1 MSLLIKALDKA
12 EQGKK
17 AEEQTSLSTGELSL
31 EPVSGSGESMQSPLN
46 EQQGEHLQANQ
57 QAASTVFAAKQTRA
71 KPGSSRN
78 ILLIAA
84 VALFVMLLIG
94 FQIYNY
100 LQALSQPELILPK
113 PVAAVTP
120 TPPPLEPVEPSVIS
134 PPSAPSEP
142 APMEKPVA
150 QPSSNE
156 PRVVESGPEAVAS
169 SASRLPKATK
179 PEPMTFGEP
188 IEERRD
194 STMQVSKNS
203 TGPRVSPELMAAY
216 RAFNAGDDAEAQ
228 ELYRKVLRTDLRN
241 VDALLGMA
249 AIAQRQGRSQDA
261 MGWYGKVLE
270 VEPRNPIAQAAM
282 LNAVSQA
289 DPVTS
294 ESRIK
299 NLLVQQPNSANLHAA
314 LGSLY
319 TERGQWTAAQQSYFE
334 AHRLEPGNPEYAF
347 NLAISLD
354 QLGKPSLA
362 LDYYKKTLELI
373 QRNTTTSIDR
383 HQLESRISQLQ

>member
-31 EPVSGSGESMQSPLN
+31 EPVSGSGESIQSPVSDH
-46 EQQGEHLQANQ
+46 QGEHSQSNQ
-57 QAASTVFAAKQTRA
+57 QAASTVFAAKQARA

-84 VALFVMLLIG
+84 VSLFVMLLIG
-94 FQIYNY
+94 FQLYNY
-100 LQALSQPELILPK
+100 IQSLSQPELIMPK

-120 TPPPLEPVEPSVIS
+120 SPQPVQPIEPSVIS
-134 PPSAPSEP
+134 PPNEP
-142 APMEKPVA
+142 GPIEKPVT
-150 QPSSNE
+150 QSSSSE
-156 PRVVESGPEAVAS
+156 PRVTDAEPETVA
-169 SASRLPKATK
+169 ATVSRQPKATK
-179 PEPMTFGEP
+179 AEPMTFGEP

-194 STMQVSKNS
+194 TTMQVSKNNS
-203 TGPRVSPELMAAY
+203 GPRVSPELMGAY

-249 AIAQRQGRSQDA
+249 AIAQRQGRLQDA

-282 LNAVSQA
+282 VNAVGQA

-347 NLAISLD
+347 NLAICLD

-373 QRNTTTSIDR
+373 QRNTATSIDR
-383 HQLESRISQLQ
+383 HQLESRITQLQ

>member
-31 EPVSGSGESMQSPLN
+31 EPVSGSGESMQSPVSD
-46 EQQGEHLQANQ
+46 QQGEHSQSNQ

-84 VALFVMLLIG
+84 VSLFVMLLIG
-94 FQIYNY
+94 FQLYNY
-100 LQALSQPELILPK
+100 IQSLSQPELIMPK

-120 TPPPLEPVEPSVIS
+120 SPQPVQPIEPSVIS
-134 PPSAPSEP
+134 PPNEP
-142 APMEKPVA
+142 GPIEKPVA
-150 QPSSNE
+150 QSSPNE
-156 PRVVESGPEAVAS
+156 PRVTDAEPETVA
-169 SASRLPKATK
+169 ATVSRQPKATK
-179 PEPMTFGEP
+179 AEPMTFGEP

-194 STMQVSKNS
+194 TTMQVSKNNS
-203 TGPRVSPELMAAY
+203 GPRVSPELMAAY

-249 AIAQRQGRSQDA
+249 AIAQRQGRLQDA

-282 LNAVSQA
+282 VNAVGQA

>member
-31 EPVSGSGESMQSPLN
+31 EPVSGSGESMQSPVSD
-46 EQQGEHLQANQ
+46 QQGEHSQSNQ

-84 VALFVMLLIG
+84 VSLFVMLLIG
-94 FQIYNY
+94 FQLYNY
-100 LQALSQPELILPK
+100 IQSLSQPELIMPK

-120 TPPPLEPVEPSVIS
+120 SPQPVQPIEPSVIS
-134 PPSAPSEP
+134 PPNEP
-142 APMEKPVA
+142 GPIEKPVA
-150 QPSSNE
+150 QSSSSE
-156 PRVVESGPEAVAS
+156 PRVTDAEPETVA
-169 SASRLPKATK
+169 ATVSRQPKATK
-179 PEPMTFGEP
+179 AEPMTFGEP

-194 STMQVSKNS
+194 TTMQVSKNNS
-203 TGPRVSPELMAAY
+203 GPRVSPELMAAY
-216 RAFNAGDDAEAQ
+216 RAFNAGDDSEAQ

-249 AIAQRQGRSQDA
+249 AIAQRQGRLQDA

-282 LNAVSQA
+282 VNAVGQA

>member
-31 EPVSGSGESMQSPLN
+31 EPVSGSGESIQSPVSDH
-46 EQQGEHLQANQ
+46 QGEHSQSNQ
-57 QAASTVFAAKQTRA
+57 QAASTVFAAKQARA

-84 VALFVMLLIG
+84 VSLFVMLLIG
-94 FQIYNY
+94 FQLYNY
-100 LQALSQPELILPK
+100 IQSLSQPELIMPK

-120 TPPPLEPVEPSVIS
+120 SPQPVQPIEPSVIS
-134 PPSAPSEP
+134 PPNEP
-142 APMEKPVA
+142 GPIEKPVA
-150 QPSSNE
+150 QSSSSE
-156 PRVVESGPEAVAS
+156 PRVTDAEPETVA
-169 SASRLPKATK
+169 ATVSRQPKATK
-179 PEPMTFGEP
+179 AEPMTFGEP

-194 STMQVSKNS
+194 TTMQVSKNNS
-203 TGPRVSPELMAAY
+203 GPRVSPELMGAY

-249 AIAQRQGRSQDA
+249 AIAQRQGRLQDA

-282 LNAVSQA
+282 VNAVGQA

>member
-31 EPVSGSGESMQSPLN
+31 EPVSGSGESMQSPVSD
-46 EQQGEHLQANQ
+46 QQGEHSQSNQ

-84 VALFVMLLIG
+84 VSLFVMLLIG
-94 FQIYNY
+94 FQLYNY
-100 LQALSQPELILPK
+100 IQSLSQPELIMPK

-120 TPPPLEPVEPSVIS
+120 SPQPVQPIEPSVIS
-134 PPSAPSEP
+134 PPNEP
-142 APMEKPVA
+142 GPIEKPVA
-150 QPSSNE
+150 QSSPNE
-156 PRVVESGPEAVAS
+156 PRVTDAEPETVA
-169 SASRLPKATK
+169 ATVSRQPKATK
-179 PEPMTFGEP
+179 AEPMTFGEP

-194 STMQVSKNS
+194 TTMQVSKNNS
-203 TGPRVSPELMAAY
+203 GPRVSPELMAAY
-216 RAFNAGDDAEAQ
+216 RAFNAGDDSEAQ

-249 AIAQRQGRSQDA
+249 AIAQRQGRLQDA

-282 LNAVSQA
+282 VNAVGQA

-354 QLGKPSLA
+354 QLGKPLLA

>member
-31 EPVSGSGESMQSPLN
+31 EPVSGSGESIQSPVSDH
-46 EQQGEHLQANQ
+46 QGEHSQSNQ
-57 QAASTVFAAKQTRA
+57 QAASTVFAAKQARA

-84 VALFVMLLIG
+84 VSLFVMLLIG
-94 FQIYNY
+94 FQLYNY
-100 LQALSQPELILPK
+100 IQSLSQPELIMPK

-120 TPPPLEPVEPSVIS
+120 SPQPVQPIEPSVIS
-134 PPSAPSEP
+134 PPNEP
-142 APMEKPVA
+142 GPIEKPVA
-150 QPSSNE
+150 QSSSSE
-156 PRVVESGPEAVAS
+156 PRVTDAEPETVA
-169 SASRLPKATK
+169 ATVSRQPKATK
-179 PEPMTFGEP
+179 AEPMTFGEP

-194 STMQVSKNS
+194 TTMQVSKNNS
-203 TGPRVSPELMAAY
+203 GPRVSPELMGAY

-249 AIAQRQGRSQDA
+249 AIAQRQGRLQDA

-282 LNAVSQA
+282 VNAVGQA

-347 NLAISLD
+347 NLAICLD

-373 QRNTTTSIDR
+373 QRNTATSIDR
-383 HQLESRISQLQ
+383 HQLESRITQLQ

>member
-31 EPVSGSGESMQSPLN
+31 EPVSGSGESMQSPVSD
-46 EQQGEHLQANQ
+46 QQGEHSQSNQ

-84 VALFVMLLIG
+84 VSLFVMLLIG
-94 FQIYNY
+94 FQLYNY
-100 LQALSQPELILPK
+100 IQSLSQPELIMPK

-120 TPPPLEPVEPSVIS
+120 SPQPVQPIEPAVVPPPNEPGPI
-134 PPSAPSEP
+134 
-142 APMEKPVA
+142 EKPVA
-150 QPSSNE
+150 QSSPNE
-156 PRVVESGPEAVAS
+156 PRVTDAEPETVA
-169 SASRLPKATK
+169 ATVSRQPKAMK
-179 PEPMTFGEP
+179 AEPMTFGEP

-194 STMQVSKNS
+194 TTMEVSKNNS
-203 TGPRVSPELMAAY
+203 GPRVSPELMAAY
-216 RAFNAGDDAEAQ
+216 RAFNAGDDSEAQ

-249 AIAQRQGRSQDA
+249 AIAQRQGRLQDA

-282 LNAVSQA
+282 VNAVGQA

-354 QLGKPSLA
+354 QLGKPLLA

-373 QRNTTTSIDR
+373 QRNITTSIDR

>member
-31 EPVSGSGESMQSPLN
+31 EPVSGSGESMQSPVSD
-46 EQQGEHLQANQ
+46 QQGEHSQSNQ

-84 VALFVMLLIG
+84 VSLFVMLLIG
-94 FQIYNY
+94 FQLYNY
-100 LQALSQPELILPK
+100 IQSLSQPELIMPK

-120 TPPPLEPVEPSVIS
+120 SPQPVQPIEPSVIS
-134 PPSAPSEP
+134 PPNEP
-142 APMEKPVA
+142 GPIEKPVA
-150 QPSSNE
+150 QSSPNE
-156 PRVVESGPEAVAS
+156 PRVTDAEPETVA
-169 SASRLPKATK
+169 ATVSRQPKATK
-179 PEPMTFGEP
+179 AEPMTFGEP

-194 STMQVSKNS
+194 TTMQVSKNNS
-203 TGPRVSPELMAAY
+203 GPRVSPELMAAY
-216 RAFNAGDDAEAQ
+216 RAFNAGDDSEAQ

-249 AIAQRQGRSQDA
+249 AIAQRQGRLQDA

-282 LNAVSQA
+282 VNAVGQA

>member
-17 AEEQTSLSTGELSL
+17 AEEQMSLSTGELSL
-31 EPVSGSGESMQSPLN
+31 EPVSGSGESMQSPVSD
-46 EQQGEHLQANQ
+46 QQGEHSQSNQ

-84 VALFVMLLIG
+84 VSLFVMLLIG
-94 FQIYNY
+94 FQLYNY
-100 LQALSQPELILPK
+100 IQSLSQPELIMPK

-120 TPPPLEPVEPSVIS
+120 SPQPVQPIEPAVVPPPNEPGPI
-134 PPSAPSEP
+134 
-142 APMEKPVA
+142 EKPVA
-150 QPSSNE
+150 QSSPNE
-156 PRVVESGPEAVAS
+156 PRVTDAEPETVAAT
-169 SASRLPKATK
+169 ASRQPKAMK
-179 PEPMTFGEP
+179 AEPMTFGEP

-194 STMQVSKNS
+194 TTMEVSKNNS
-203 TGPRVSPELMAAY
+203 GPRVSPELMAAY
-216 RAFNAGDDAEAQ
+216 RAFNAGDDSEAQ

-249 AIAQRQGRSQDA
+249 AIAQRQGRLQDA

-282 LNAVSQA
+282 VNAVGQA

-373 QRNTTTSIDR
+373 QRNITTSIDR

>member
-31 EPVSGSGESMQSPLN
+31 EPVSGSGESMQSPVSD
-46 EQQGEHLQANQ
+46 QQGEHSQSNQ

-84 VALFVMLLIG
+84 VSLFVMLLIG
-94 FQIYNY
+94 FQLYNY
-100 LQALSQPELILPK
+100 IQSLSQPELIMPK

-120 TPPPLEPVEPSVIS
+120 SPQPVQPIEPAVVS
-134 PPSAPSEP
+134 PPNEP
-142 APMEKPVA
+142 GPIEKPVA
-150 QPSSNE
+150 QSSPNE
-156 PRVVESGPEAVAS
+156 PRVTDAEPETVA
-169 SASRLPKATK
+169 ATVSRQPKATK
-179 PEPMTFGEP
+179 AEPMTFGEP

-194 STMQVSKNS
+194 TTMQVSKNNS
-203 TGPRVSPELMAAY
+203 GPRVSPELMAAY
-216 RAFNAGDDAEAQ
+216 RAFNAGDDSEAQ

-249 AIAQRQGRSQDA
+249 AIAQRQGRLQDA

-282 LNAVSQA
+282 VNAVGQA

>member
-31 EPVSGSGESMQSPLN
+31 EPVSGSGESMQSPVSD
-46 EQQGEHLQANQ
+46 QQGEHSQSNQ

-84 VALFVMLLIG
+84 VSLFVMLLIG
-94 FQIYNY
+94 FQLYNY
-100 LQALSQPELILPK
+100 IQSLSQPELIMPK

-120 TPPPLEPVEPSVIS
+120 SPQPVQPIEPSVIS
-134 PPSAPSEP
+134 PPNEP
-142 APMEKPVA
+142 GPIEKPVA
-150 QPSSNE
+150 QSSPNE
-156 PRVVESGPEAVAS
+156 PRVTDAEPETVA
-169 SASRLPKATK
+169 ATVSRPPKATK
-179 PEPMTFGEP
+179 AEPMTFGEP

-194 STMQVSKNS
+194 TTMQVSKNN

-216 RAFNAGDDAEAQ
+216 RAFNAGDDSEAQ

-249 AIAQRQGRSQDA
+249 AIAQRQGRLQDA

-282 LNAVSQA
+282 VNAVGQA

>member
-31 EPVSGSGESMQSPLN
+31 EPVSGSGESMQSPVSDH
-46 EQQGEHLQANQ
+46 QGEHSQSNQ

-84 VALFVMLLIG
+84 VSLFVMLLIG
-94 FQIYNY
+94 FQLYNY
-100 LQALSQPELILPK
+100 IQSLSQPELIMPK

-120 TPPPLEPVEPSVIS
+120 SPQPVQPIEPSVIS
-134 PPSAPSEP
+134 PPNEP
-142 APMEKPVA
+142 GPIEKPVA
-150 QPSSNE
+150 QSSSSE
-156 PRVVESGPEAVAS
+156 PRVTDAEPETVA
-169 SASRLPKATK
+169 ATVSRQPKATK
-179 PEPMTFGEP
+179 AEPMTFGEP

-194 STMQVSKNS
+194 TTMQVSKNNS
-203 TGPRVSPELMAAY
+203 GPRVSPELMGAY

-249 AIAQRQGRSQDA
+249 AIAQRQGRLQDA

-282 LNAVSQA
+282 VNAVGQA

-347 NLAISLD
+347 NLAICLD

>member
-31 EPVSGSGESMQSPLN
+31 EPVSGSGESMQSPVSD
-46 EQQGEHLQANQ
+46 QQGEHSQSNQ

-84 VALFVMLLIG
+84 VSLFVMLLIG
-94 FQIYNY
+94 FQLYNY
-100 LQALSQPELILPK
+100 IQSLSQPELIMPK

-120 TPPPLEPVEPSVIS
+120 SPQPVQPIEPSVIS
-134 PPSAPSEP
+134 PPNEP
-142 APMEKPVA
+142 GPIEKPVA
-150 QPSSNE
+150 QSSPNE
-156 PRVVESGPEAVAS
+156 PRVTDAEPETVA
-169 SASRLPKATK
+169 ATVSRQPKATK
-179 PEPMTFGEP
+179 AEPMTFGEP

-194 STMQVSKNS
+194 TTMQVSKNN

-216 RAFNAGDDAEAQ
+216 RAFNAGDDSEAQ

-249 AIAQRQGRSQDA
+249 AIAQRQGRLQDA

-282 LNAVSQA
+282 VNAVGQA

-354 QLGKPSLA
+354 QLGKPLLA

>member
-31 EPVSGSGESMQSPLN
+31 EPVSGSGESMQSPVSD
-46 EQQGEHLQANQ
+46 QQGEHSQSNQ

-84 VALFVMLLIG
+84 VSLFVMLLIG
-94 FQIYNY
+94 FQLYNY
-100 LQALSQPELILPK
+100 IQSLSQPELIMPK

-120 TPPPLEPVEPSVIS
+120 SPQPVQPIEPSVIS
-134 PPSAPSEP
+134 PPNEP
-142 APMEKPVA
+142 GPIEKPVA
-150 QPSSNE
+150 QSSSSE
-156 PRVVESGPEAVAS
+156 PRVTDAEPETVA
-169 SASRLPKATK
+169 ATVSRQPKATK
-179 PEPMTFGEP
+179 AEPMTFGEP

-194 STMQVSKNS
+194 TTMQVSKNNS
-203 TGPRVSPELMAAY
+203 GPRVSPELMGAY

-249 AIAQRQGRSQDA
+249 AIAQRQGRLQDA

-282 LNAVSQA
+282 VNAVGQA